1 MKYMGSKARHAKELL
16 PIILKDHTPDMW
28 YVEPFVGGA
37 NMIDKVDPQVAPKR
51 LGCDVHE
58 YLIAMWQA
66 VSKGWLPSKLITEED
81 YSKIRSNKDDDKALT
96 GYVGFAMSFGGKWF
110 GGYRR
115 DIAGTKENPEL
126 KQLNENDQSRK
137 SYESL
142 LKQQR
147 NLLGVHFQNKSV
159 FDIDFSRCGK
169 STIYCDPPYVGTTK
183 YKDDFDHEKF
193 YDWCVER
200 HKEGHNVL
208 ISEYYMPEDRFECV
222 WSKEVNNSLTKDT
235 GSKKGVEKL
244 FIVKGASN

>member
-58 YLIAMWQA
+58 YLIALWQS
-66 VSKGWLPSKLITEED
+66 VSKGWLPKQLITED
-81 YSKIRSNKDDDKALT
+81 TYSNVRANKDQDKALS
-96 GYVGFAMSFGGKWF
+96 GYVGFAMSF

-115 DIAGTKENPEL
+115 DIAGTKEDPKL
-126 KQLNENDQSRK
+126 KEFNENEQSRK

-142 LKQQR
+142 VKQQK

-159 FDIDFSRCGK
+159 FDIDFTRCGK
-169 STIYCDPPYVGTTK
+169 ATIYCDPPYAGTTK
-183 YKDDFDHEKF
+183 YKDDFDHERF
-193 YDWCVER
+193 YEWCRDR
-200 HKEGHNVL
+200 HKEGHKVFV
-208 ISEYYMPEDRFECV
+208 SEYNMPDDFICV

-235 GSKKGVEKL
+235 GSKKGIEKL
-244 FIVKGASN
+244 FTLV

>member
-37 NMIDKVDPQVAPKR
+37 NMIDKIDSNLAPKR

-58 YLIAMWQA
+58 YLIGLWQA
-66 VSKGWLPSKLITEED
+66 VSRGWLPEKLITEEK
-81 YSKIRSNKDDDKALT
+81 YSYIRTNKDEDKALT

-115 DIAGTKENPEL
+115 DIAGTKEDPKL
-126 KQLNENDQSRK
+126 KEFNENEQSRK

-142 LKQQR
+142 VKQQK

-169 STIYCDPPYVGTTK
+169 ATIYCDPPYAGATK
-183 YKDDFDHEKF
+183 YKDDFDHERF
-193 YDWCVER
+193 YQWCRDR
-200 HKEGHNVL
+200 HIEGHKVFV
-208 ISEYYMPEDRFECV
+208 SEYNMPDDFICV

-235 GSKKGVEKL
+235 GSKKGVERL
-244 FIVKGASN
+244 FTLL

>member
-37 NMIDKVDPQVAPKR
+37 NMIDKVDPLIAPKR

-58 YLIAMWQA
+58 YLIALWQS
-66 VSKGWLPSKLITEED
+66 VSKGWLPNQIITED
-81 YSKIRSNKDDDKALT
+81 VYSNVRSNKDQNKALT

-115 DIAGTKENPEL
+115 DIAGTKEDPKL
-126 KQLNENDQSRK
+126 KEFNENEQSRK

-142 LKQQR
+142 VKQQK

-159 FDIDFSRCGK
+159 FDIDFTRCGK
-169 STIYCDPPYVGTTK
+169 ATIYCDPPYAGTTK
-183 YKDDFDHEKF
+183 YKDDFDHERF
-193 YDWCVER
+193 YQWCRDR
-200 HKEGHNVL
+200 HNEGHKVFV
-208 ISEYYMPEDRFECV
+208 SEYNMPDDFICV

-244 FIVKGASN
+244 FTLI

>member
-16 PIILKDHTPDMW
+16 PIILKEHTPDMW

-37 NMIDKVDPQVAPKR
+37 NMIDKVDPTVAPKR

-58 YLIAMWQA
+58 YLIGLWQA
-66 VSKGWLPSKLITEED
+66 VSNGWLPEKLITEEK
-81 YSKIRSNKDDDKALT
+81 YSHIRANKDEDKALA

-115 DIAGTKENPEL
+115 DIAGTKEDPKL
-126 KQLNENDQSRK
+126 KEFNENEQSRK

-142 LKQQR
+142 VKQQK
-147 NLLGVHFQNKSV
+147 NLLGVHFRNKSV
-159 FDIDFSRCGK
+159 FDIDFTRCGP

-193 YDWCVER
+193 YTWCRDR
-200 HKEGHNVL
+200 HKEGHKVF
-208 ISEYYMPEDRFECV
+208 ISEYWMPDDFVCV

-244 FIVKGASN
+244 FTLK

>member
-37 NMIDKVDPQVAPKR
+37 NMIDKVDPKVAPKR

-58 YLIAMWQA
+58 YLIEMWQS
-66 VSKGWLPSKLITEED
+66 VSKGWLPNKLITEED
-81 YSKIRSNKDDDKALT
+81 YNYTRSNMGEDKALT

-115 DIAGTKENPEL
+115 DIAGTKEDSKL
-126 KQLNENDQSRK
+126 KEFNEKEQSRK

-142 LKQQR
+142 VKQQK
-147 NLLGVHFQNKSV
+147 NLLGVHFQHKSV

-169 STIYCDPPYVGTTK
+169 ATIYCDPPYRDTTK
-183 YKDDFDHEKF
+183 YKDSFDHERF
-193 YDWCVER
+193 YDWCEDR
-200 HKEGHNVL
+200 AKEGHAVF
-208 ISEYYMPEDRFECV
+208 ISEYWMPEDRFECI
-222 WSKEVNNSLTKDT
+222 WQKEVNNSLTKDT

-244 FIVKGASN
+244 FIPRA